1 MYGHFC
7 YARFK
12 GYVDGVPNCHPT
24 LTEKDWK
31 DRPLQVTE
39 PENDALLTG
48 TYCSGNVATCKVCKM
63 PANVPKGF
71 FNKASQPEKL
81 ITTPYGG
88 KSYDLAKCPAGT
100 YNDEDWSNPTVSTSC
115 KFCVAGF
122 FGSKTSSQ
130 EERSRGSC
138 SGRCEPGYYCVA
150 GSISSQ
156 AQKCPA
162 GYYGSSG
169 GHIDSSC
176 DGKCPA
182 GFWCPSGSVSNK
194 AHRCAAGYF
203 GDTAGQITETC
214 SGRCPAGYYCPSGT
228 TTVGAP
234 PTYEIQQALNLDG
247 YSPSSISEPAKN
259 LGFIQAIAQYYGTD
273 ADAVRV
279 VSTSALKDGGV
290 IIQYTVATTSASVRD
305 ASVTKAKNLIVTEKD
320 RQALLTMLHTLG
332 SLTQTSRVAGLTS
345 PSVSQRDSTA
355 SIACVEIDEYCPIGS
370 SAPLKVPSGS
380 RHVRNADGRAYDTTS
395 CDRGT
400 WCINGAV
407 QKCPAGNFGA
417 SKGVQTSDCSGACSA
432 GYFCEAGSTRAVQAE
447 CGSRAALSG
456 DDPTKYFCPSG
467 SAAPRLVKTGYY
479 TACEDDSTTS
489 CTQKRRVKELPC
501 GVGYLCAN
509 GYQKRAVQWDAS
521 LCSCKMAA
529 DGTESCAPSDQ
540 SSTDSDIV
548 LDERPGH
555 DMPPWGSLTYATWGR
570 RLRASWFDPSGASG
584 AVTSFA
590 ITNLR
595 RYDFSTA
602 AEAKTCTLTT
612 GSTASLPQFR
622 LDTTSPASATDQRL
636 QYLLNFEDC
645 FGWTFDLVA
654 VSGSKV
660 APAQGKSVPESTCT
674 FRIRTKNLNDKPY
687 WGEEVVDGDRYG
699 RAKSS
704 MKGAYPYLQL
714 RREVEE
720 RSAPNVLV
728 GAALKAVDPDEG
740 QEVRFEIV
748 GGNGKD
754 VFRINTCS
762 GQIFVGPLA
771 KLDYHRQNVYKL
783 NILVYD
789 DAEYF
794 SDGNSLSMGVTTVF
808 VDISDVNDV
817 PVICASRDSAPD
829 ECSDVV
835 ASFRIYEDAVAT
847 KDSTIP
853 TFGSDF
859 VVDLDGDDL
868 TYSID
873 SSVFDADMF
882 SIDSQTGK
890 ITVALGKSL
899 DYESRQLY
907 RITVVLR
914 DYKNGD
920 ARGGEARHTFSIAV
934 LDANDAPILRKG
946 IVLHMQE
953 NAQIG
958 SNTLNNFAATDTD
971 SASLGQL
978 VYTIMSQTSPTG
990 TGATFMLR
998 ESDGQVYVAVKELPN
1013 GQDIDYEDST
1023 CPPPCRYSLEIK
1035 VRDSGVAGGCGVHCA
1050 PKEIVQTIAV
1060 EIVDVN
1066 EPPSLTTLSL
1076 RFNENVPTNA
1086 DTGPLAKQQLSATD
1100 PDGDNLLYFIQS
1112 TRTAGQDSTCSQ
1124 PATDFTKWLTLS
1136 SSGMLRS
1143 LVPMDFETIASNPF
1157 CVQIMVRDTG
1167 GLTNALSVGN
1177 TGKDTYQSVTVTVV
1191 DVNEPPTVA
1200 TAQEFDV
1207 RENTPVLPP
1216 PVVGTIVFSDPD
1228 QGDQVKLTMKQSD
1241 AVFGGVTYFDLRSG
1255 AIGGTIELLASPD
1268 FEAKSSFSLDFVAT
1282 DKDGL
1287 TGTGTVQV
1295 NIIDVNESP
1304 MFVSPAMFPVSEHNG
1319 NLADCTTEMF
1329 CLPGTE
1335 VGVVVAVDPD
1345 KINGVRESVSYEID
1359 PLSNAG
1365 STFAIDS
1372 TTGVIRVGRI
1382 TDEIM
1387 TRDYEFQLRVV
1398 ARDSR
1403 SGLTFMTVVVRV
1415 VERNFVPRFTPTATL
1430 KSIQEGKAG
1439 QGQTLGTIEVK
1450 DPDKNYPLT
1459 VNIRQTNPSGYTNSI
1474 VLEPTPGSPTQFILK
1489 TVANA
1494 ELDYE
1499 QIGDG
1504 SIRAPRGQICLT
1516 IDAFDSAQATASFA
1530 GHCVQIMDVNE
1541 PPTLNVSPVKVAEN
1555 EPPGK
1560 IGTITASDE
1569 DAADHR
1575 ETGTPLKYSI
1585 DPTGWMDANNLPCP
1599 FSLKQ
1604 VVCPS
1609 DASQNCAEVFADKT
1623 LDYEE
1628 LAKNYGSKF
1637 DPLTST
1643 LRVKIR
1649 VTDSKPNF
1657 VEETVMIHISDVNE
1671 PPMLDTDVGS
1681 PIRVLETQVVGAVLA
1696 TFPVLDPDDVVKRL
1710 SFGVSV
1716 AGIDQDGA
1724 ELVTVESVGRSAVVK
1739 LAGGIPLDFEDQS
1752 SFELTIVVH
1761 DGGNGNK
1768 AEPSRSSTV
1777 TVPVEV
1783 QNVNDVTV
1791 SDVVYKDPTRAGHTT
1806 NGGEIVV
1813 ITGTNF
1819 GPTQRKLSGQVTAVP
1834 MTIGVMYGALSYS
1847 GVAGA
1852 ASTIVNNPFVAR
1864 NCRVT
1869 MPNTQMECQT
1879 AALDRQ
1885 VKATELHWSVKIG
1898 QDLAAM
1904 PSTQVTAYLPPII
1917 TSVSAPDQMPTT
1929 GGSKIIIRGKNLGDT
1944 KAFAV
1949 VGLGAVSYSY
1959 DLGAQQWAA
1968 ADCTSQL
1975 HEVITCTSTAGTGT
1989 NMQWRLLVGGQQ
2001 STTYLSNISYAPPSI
2016 LTISGATG
2024 VTPSKLLTT
2033 GGENIVIRGSN
2044 FGVVG
2049 TMVGASYGPDGS
2061 GYELPR
2067 SACAVTKDQSE
2078 ITCMT
2083 VSGIGANHIWK
2094 VYVKS
2099 GSMYQWS
2106 ATTPLAKTSYRGP
2119 VLSRIRGANIQD
2131 LRTEGGQ
2138 DILIEG
2144 DNFGPATA
2152 DGSSCDTLGRPIAK
2166 YGAPTPATSIIVL
2179 GTQTELTAMCCK
2191 VLSSK
2196 AVSCSSAAGV
2206 GRDQSWKLSLGG
2218 QGSNVLATKNTGYG
2232 PPVLARFQG
2241 PGSKDADTEGNQIVE
2256 IEGRN
2261 FGPAR
2266 LANGV
2271 LLNSVS
2277 RVTYG
2282 KKGTEYTVPPNLCAI
2297 ASDNFMVTCKTVKG
2311 AGRGM
2316 KWLVTID
2323 GQESITPSTS
2333 YSPPIISSIRGPAQL
2348 NSLGGQMI
2356 YLDGSNFGPSPR
2368 DNPLKVSPITGKPFL
2383 QGITFGPNGL
2393 QYAAAK
2399 CEVTKSSS
2407 EITCETVPGV
2417 GGDLDWVVTVEG
2429 QSSLAHAWG
2438 MYEAPTIATAA
2449 PLTGPTQGGTQ
2460 VTLVGKGLGVLDET
2474 SSMQVL
2480 FGSMVIEAAV
2490 SVVNGQETAQ
2500 FTVPESHG
2508 KDITARIAVKTST
2521 GLVLNSN
2528 EVFFSYAPPKIRLLT
2543 SKWADESR
2551 GLLSVT
2557 AEGANFCKNT
2567 NCGVV
2572 FANGLQASTITY
2584 WSHEKIVFTTALDKG
2599 EVMLEVGGQKSNTW
2613 TFAHLSPKIHPD
2625 SITLLN
2631 QTTFGTTGGEEIVI
2645 KGSFFGRALSILRV
2659 TVGGAGG
2666 IGSTEAVIVP
2676 NGFYPGENVRTP
2688 DRLTIK
2694 MPPGQGSNQEFIVW
2708 RGKTASPAARVTY
2721 KSPVVTS
2728 VTRVDGSDATQG
2740 GAVGPT
2746 TGGPKL
2752 TVSGREFGVNSYVT
2766 VGAIKIDLESQ
2777 THRSIVFALPPGEGS
2792 DLSIVVWAGNQN
2804 SRLGSPK
2811 LYTIAYQKPTV
2822 SGFSLS
2828 ARRRVLHGT
2837 SNSAGGRRFLAASPA
2852 PSRSVPSPPVS
2863 PSPSLSPTS
2872 PLSPSPVR
2880 PAVAPPSA
2888 PVVTP
2893 CNPTPVSAASGGSS
2907 KSLPAGPTLGGQCIT
2922 IRGSNFGKDL
2932 PIIMFGPYPAI
2943 IKARDT
2949 VGHSWVVVQSPA
2961 GQGKDLELEIR
2972 VGNQVVVSPYAYLPP
2987 RIVSVSPTQGPT
2999 SGMTAQGQP
3008 IVMTIIGHNFGSEV
3022 AAAKAPT
3029 AAAQL
3034 REVHITPKCNE
3045 CSEGKVTPYVIRVKA
3060 TAFFEDTHTMLQF
3073 YMPEGF
3079 GLGARVTVWTGNQES
3094 VELVAF
3100 DYSQPNIVSL
3110 GAFCGDEHQCRS
3122 PKDQFETDGCA
3133 DMRLWEEFTE
3143 WQGRK
3148 ISALASTDAPSST
3161 SDLARHC
3168 GFDNDRWQMAI
3179 IEGSSLGS
3187 TALALAGAPL
3197 RIAVRHA
3204 GRDETYFL
3212 STQDCPTCVHTHT
3225 RIVARAARGLGRDLN
3240 LTVELGDS
3248 ISNPLPWS
3256 FKAPEVMVVESN
3268 EGGAI
3273 SAAGNSEVYVR
3284 GRNFGAPSAGGVPVR
3299 VFIGVEFS
3307 MEARGTPTSIVG
3319 FRDARTLEPI
3329 DLGRKPW
3336 LLEDPDVLANL
3347 EGISMKECYTL
3358 TLGEN
3363 DEIVKKGPAQWH
3375 PSYNY
3380 TIPKARNVDG
3390 FPYISC
3396 SPQRDVTGP
3405 KNVTLIIGT
3414 QMDSCATNYRLCA
3427 DPISTSDRRMKR
3439 PASYCED
3446 DTPATPIIPDSDSG
3460 DTGSG
3465 VSPFSNETAIA
3476 KVPAQVCRDDK
3487 FCSWDC
3493 FSSSLVTTQCGVDP
3507 NGPAS
3512 YAKAGQLCAS
3522 VNSIQASCAD
3532 SNCMSP
3538 DARKGFYR
3546 LTVDI
3551 DCKRDTTTGECKKD
3565 PAMPGGVAWLRP
3577 AEAERAMGTNTIPL
3591 PNGTRLP
3598 RCPVERW
3605 EPLTEPEKYKAEFA
3619 GIQEATECFDIVSCH
3634 PKEACLGGNVC
3645 SEGYQYTYFNCLQQ
3659 MDKIGEVS
3667 CMDDEQCRKMD
3678 KTGKFTLPFKEGQ
3691 ASYSQPQSQSRCV
3704 QKEVSPGLVQGRC
3717 ECFASPRCALCT
3729 TGNRNP
3735 ITPSYNETLTGEL
3748 SPFWTKGYYRLN
3760 NKCEQC
3766 PDQPG
3771 LIVAMFFVG
3780 IVALCI
3786 GGWFLSK
3793 KQFNVAF
3800 ISIGVDY
3807 FQVLALFARSEI
3819 EWPPLMR
3826 KLFELCSIFNFNIDI
3841 TAPECLIP
3849 DLDYWI
3855 KWAGIMA
3862 LPIGAFVLLSLVS
3875 CAKIIHER
3883 RATRGSW
3890 HVRKQLSSVIA
3901 LYLMTFYYLYLA
3913 VTRRALDIFNCN
3925 PSTPSDGYL
3934 YTEFTSTK
3942 CEGGL
3947 CKCYIPGSLQSMLVT
3962 PAALFIAL
3970 YTVGFPLFIGCII
3983 YKHRDSI
3990 MEDQVLRAHDLLSS
4004 ATKGSDKAH
4013 EVRKRYHKM
4022 YYHFKPQKI
4031 YWILVIISRKL
4042 GIAVAG
4048 LMLRQNPGFQLAVC
4062 LCILFICYVAQV
4074 KHKPYMSTSQR
4085 QEVVRDHREKVKQF
4099 EKLHRRNEKKPAL
4112 LKLHKRIETHLQQ
4125 ALELKR
4131 DQEAKKIR
4139 SQTNRT
4145 AAQELKL
4152 TDGTEANEEGNAVE
4166 KSFYFDYNT
4175 VECVL
4180 LGSAILVCLS
4190 GIMFENERFKVRDDL
4205 MYQKDVITY
4214 LVVFVIFGSIFYY
4227 CVVFVAEVFA
4237 WHPQWL
4243 IRIFGSGKMR
4253 KAIKAL
4259 KKSSEAPIDID
4270 DVVLAHSM
4278 KESKSGGTTGSQIN
4292 PLHSLSS
4299 HKSLSKLTSGDMV
4312 IGNTDEEKALEEAE
4326 SRNRSQQHQIE
4337 QLTLALK
4344 RYKKEFDRTVVTTS
4358 ASLGADE
4365 GGSGG
4370 RAESNS
4376 SDHGGRPGLW
4386 TPRSRRNVRKAESPS
4401 SSSYKL
4407 PASAKRPVS
4416 RHGTSEDTASGT
4428 TMTVELKAIPASSS
4442 PREMTPQGKQGKK
4455 KRPSAFGQMTQLHRA
4470 QSFKFDSAQQEEED
4484 AGEKATTTT
4493 TTTRTVDAR
4502 EHEKTNPLATRR
4514 SQRRIQPR
4522 SDLTVSRQESS
4533 RASAED
4539 SPSLSPQWPPS
4550 AKASQRVAANEG
4562 VSDRVQSF
4570 EIGGAGQNATFAAAS
4585 AVDDDDDDDDD
4596 ERVRKLLEQA
4606 GSELGSSQRF
4616 RNSISSPSPGAPG
4629 GAHHSFADGSSAAV
4643 AVEED
4648 TAIADEVGEDGSGS
4662 DAWDG
4667 QL

>member
-1 MYGHFC
+1 
-7 YARFK
+7 
-12 GYVDGVPNCHPT
+12 
-24 LTEKDWK
+24 
-31 DRPLQVTE
+31 
-39 PENDALLTG
+39 
-48 TYCSGNVATCKVCKM
+48 M

-71 FNKASQPEKL
+71 FNKASQPENL

-115 KFCVAGF
+115 KLCVAGF

-169 GHIDSSC
+169 GHTDSSC

-203 GDTAGQITETC
+203 GDTAGQITDTC

-234 PTYEIQQALNLDG
+234 PTYEVQQALNLDG
-247 YSPSSISEPAKN
+247 YSPASISEPEKT

-273 ADAVRV
+273 ADAIRV
-279 VSTSALKDGGV
+279 VSTSALKGGGV
-290 IIQYTVATTSASVRD
+290 VIQYTVATTSVSVRD
-305 ASVTKAKNLIVTEKD
+305 ASVTKAKNLIVRETD
-320 RQALLTMLHTLG
+320 RQNLLTTLHTLG
-332 SLTQTSRVAGLTS
+332 SLTQSSRVAGLTT

-355 SIACVEIDEYCPIGS
+355 SIACVEEDEYCPVGS
-370 SAPLKVPSGS
+370 SVPLKVPSGS
-380 RHVRNADGRAYDTTS
+380 RHVRNADGRAYDTIP

-400 WCINGAV
+400 WCINGDV

-417 SKGVQTSDCSGACSA
+417 SKGLQTSDCSGACSA
-432 GYFCEAGSTRAVQAE
+432 GYFCEEGSTRAVQAE
-447 CGSRAALSG
+447 CGSRAALNG
-456 DDPTKYFCPSG
+456 DDPTKYFCPRE
-467 SAAPRLVKTGYY
+467 SAAPRLVKAGYY
-479 TACEDDSTTS
+479 TACEDDTTTS

-501 GVGYLCAN
+501 GAGYLCAN

-540 SSTDSDIV
+540 STTDGDIM

-584 AVTSFA
+584 AVASFA

-595 RYDFSTA
+595 RYDFSVA

-612 GSTASLPQFR
+612 GSTASLAQFR
-622 LDTTSPASATDQRL
+622 LDTTSPASTTDQRL

-660 APAQGKSVPESTCT
+660 APTQGNSVPESTCT

-704 MKGAYPYLQL
+704 MKGAYPYLKL

-771 KLDYHRQNVYKL
+771 KLDYRRQNIYTLDV
-783 NILVYD
+783 LVYD

-794 SDGNSLSMGVTTVF
+794 SDGNSLSMGITTVF
-808 VDISDVNDV
+808 VDIRDVNDI
-817 PVICASRDSAPD
+817 PVICTNGDSAPD

-853 TFGSDF
+853 TFGSDY

-873 SSVFDADMF
+873 NSVFDADMF
-882 SIDSQTGK
+882 SIDAKTGK
-890 ITVALGKSL
+890 ITVADGKSL

-946 IVLHMQE
+946 IVIQIQE
-953 NAQIG
+953 NAQVDSI
-958 SNTLNNFAATDTD
+958 SLNGFAATDTD

-978 VYTIMSQTSPTG
+978 VYTIVSQTSPTG
-990 TGATFMLR
+990 TGATFSLR
-998 ESDGQVYVAVKELPN
+998 ESNGQVYAAVKELPN
-1013 GQDIDYEDST
+1013 GQDIDYEDPA
-1023 CPPPCRYSLEIK
+1023 CPPPCRYTLEIK

-1066 EPPSLTTLSL
+1066 EPPSLTTLSV

-1086 DTGPLAKQQLSATD
+1086 DTGSLVKQQLSATD
-1100 PDGDNLLYFIQS
+1100 PDGDSLLYFIQS
-1112 TRTAGQDSTCSQ
+1112 TRIAGQDSTCSS
-1124 PATDFTKWLTLS
+1124 PGTNFNKWLTLS
-1136 SSGMLRS
+1136 SDGVLRS

-1157 CVQIMVRDTG
+1157 CVQVIVRDTG
-1167 GLTNALSVGN
+1167 GLNNVLSVGN
-1177 TGKDTYQSVTVTVV
+1177 NGQNTYQSVSVTVV
-1191 DVNEPPTVA
+1191 DVNEPPIIA

-1207 RENTPVLPP
+1207 FENAQVLPP
-1216 PVVGTIVFSDPD
+1216 PVVGTVAYLDPD
-1228 QGDQVKLTMKQSD
+1228 RGDQVTLTMKQSD
-1241 AVFGGVTYFDLRSG
+1241 AVFGGATYFGLRSG
-1255 AIGGTIELLASPD
+1255 AVGGTIELLASPD
-1268 FEAKSSFSLDFVAT
+1268 FETKSSFSLDFVAT
-1282 DKDGL
+1282 DKGGL
-1287 TGTGTVQV
+1287 TGSGTVQV
-1295 NIIDVNESP
+1295 NIIDVNEP
-1304 MFVSPAMFPVSEHNG
+1304 PVFVSPAMFPVSEHNG
-1319 NLADCTTEMF
+1319 DLADCTTEMF

-1335 VGVVVAVDPD
+1335 VGVVVAVDLD
-1345 KINGVRESVSYEID
+1345 KINGVRESVSYTID

-1365 STFAIDS
+1365 NTFAIDS
-1372 TTGVIRVGRI
+1372 TTGVIRVDSI
-1382 TDEIM
+1382 SNEIM

-1403 SGLTFMTVVVRV
+1403 AAVAKMTVLVRV
-1415 VERNFVPRFTPTATL
+1415 VERNFVPRFTPSATL
-1430 KSIQEGKAG
+1430 KSIPEGKAG

-1450 DPDKNYPLT
+1450 DPDENYPLT
-1459 VNIRQTNPSGYTNSI
+1459 VNIRQTTPPGYTNSI
-1474 VLEPTPGSPTQFILK
+1474 VLEPTPGTPTAFVLK
-1489 TVANA
+1489 IAANA

-1504 SIRAPRGQICLT
+1504 SSRAPRGKICLT

-1530 GHCVQIMDVNE
+1530 GHCVQITDVNE

-1555 EPPGK
+1555 EPSGK
-1560 IGTITASDE
+1560 IGTITANDH
-1569 DAADHR
+1569 DTADHR
-1575 ETGTPLKYSI
+1575 GTGIPLKYSI
-1585 DPTGWMDANNLPCP
+1585 DPAGWKDANNLPCP

-1604 VVCPS
+1604 VVCSS

-1628 LAKNYGSKF
+1628 LAKDYGSKF

-1649 VTDSKPNF
+1649 VTDSKPNS
-1657 VEETVMIHISDVNE
+1657 VEETVMIHISDINE
-1671 PPMLDTDVGS
+1671 PPMLDTAVGS

-1710 SFGVSV
+1710 SFDVSV
-1716 AGIDQDGA
+1716 AGIEQGGA

-1739 LAGGIPLDFEDQS
+1739 LAGGIQLDFEDQS

-1768 AEPSRSSTV
+1768 AEPSRSSSVTV
-1777 TVPVEV
+1777 TVEV
-1783 QNVNDVTV
+1783 QNVNDVTI
-1791 SDVVYKDPTRAGHTT
+1791 SDVFYKDSSQAGHTT
-1806 NGGEIVV
+1806 NGGEVVV

-1819 GPTQRKLSGQVTAVP
+1819 GPTQRKLSGQATTAQ
-1834 MTIGVMYGALSYS
+1834 MTIKVVYGALSYS

-1852 ASTIVNNPFVAR
+1852 ASTIVDNPFVAK

-1885 VKATELHWSVKIG
+1885 VKATELHWSVTIG
-1898 QDLAAM
+1898 QDLAVV
-1904 PSTQVTAYLPPII
+1904 PSTQVTAYLPPGIA
-1917 TSVSAPDQMPTT
+1917 SVSAPDQMPTE
-1929 GGSKIIIRGKNLGDT
+1929 GGSKIVIRGKNLGDT
-1944 KAFAV
+1944 NAFAV

-1959 DLGAQQWAA
+1959 DLGAKQWAA
-1968 ADCTSQL
+1968 ADCTSQS
-1975 HEVITCTSTAGTGT
+1975 HEFITCSSAAGTGT

-2001 STTYLSNISYAPPSI
+2001 SPTYLSNISYAPPSI
-2016 LTISGATG
+2016 STISGVAG

-2033 GGENIVIRGSN
+2033 GGENILISGSN

-2049 TMVGASYGPDGS
+2049 TLVGASYGPDGS

-2083 VSGIGANHIWK
+2083 VGGIGANHLWK
-2094 VYVKS
+2094 VYVES
-2099 GSMYQWS
+2099 GSAYQWS
-2106 ATTPLAKTSYRGP
+2106 ATNPLVKTSYRVP

-2131 LRTEGGQ
+2131 MRTEGGQ

-2152 DGSSCDTLGRPIAK
+2152 DGSSCEALDRPIAK
-2166 YGAPTPATSIIVL
+2166 YGAPSPATSVIVL

-2206 GRDQSWKLSLGG
+2206 GRNQSWKLSLGG
-2218 QGSNVLATKNTGYG
+2218 QESNVLATKNTGYG

-2241 PGSKDADTEGNQIVE
+2241 PGSKDADTEGNQVVE

-2271 LLNSVS
+2271 FLSS
-2277 RVTYG
+2277 ISHVTYG
-2282 KKGTEYTVPPNLCAI
+2282 KKGTEYTVPPNLCVI
-2297 ASDNFMVTCKTVKG
+2297 SSDNFMVTCKTVKG

-2333 YSPPIISSIRGPAQL
+2333 YSPPIISSIRGPAEL
-2348 NSLGGQMI
+2348 SSLGGQTI
-2356 YLDGSNFGPSPR
+2356 YLNGSNFGPSPR
-2368 DNPLKVSPITGKPFL
+2368 DNPLKVSPITGMPFL

-2417 GGDLDWVVTVEG
+2417 GGDLDWVVNVEG
-2429 QSSLAHAWG
+2429 QSSLAHGWG
-2438 MYEAPTIATAA
+2438 MYEAPTIVTAA
-2449 PLTGPTQGGTQ
+2449 PLTGSTQGGTQ
-2460 VTLVGKGLGVLDET
+2460 VSIVGKGLGVLDET

-2480 FGSMVIEAAV
+2480 FGSTVMDAAV

-2500 FTVPESHG
+2500 FTVPEHYG
-2508 KDITARIAVKTST
+2508 KDIAARIAVKTST

-2528 EVFFSYAPPKIRLLT
+2528 EVLFSYAPPKIRLLT

-2557 AEGANFCKNT
+2557 AEGSNFCKSSD
-2567 NCGVV
+2567 CGVV

-2584 WSHEKIVFTTALDKG
+2584 WSHEKVVFTTALDKG
-2599 EVMLEVGGQKSNTW
+2599 VVMLEVGGQKSNTW
-2613 TFAHLSPKIHPD
+2613 TFAHLSPEIHPD
-2625 SITLLN
+2625 SVILLN
-2631 QTTFGTTGGEEIVI
+2631 QTTFGTAGGEEIVI
-2645 KGSFFGRALSILRV
+2645 KGLFFGRALSILRV

-2666 IGSTEAVIVP
+2666 IGSTEAVIIP
-2676 NGFYPGENVRTP
+2676 AGFYPGETVRTP

-2708 RGKTASPAARVTY
+2708 RGKTASAAARVTY

-2728 VTRVDGSDATQG
+2728 VTRADGSDATQG

-2746 TGGPKL
+2746 IGGPKI
-2752 TVSGREFGVNSYVT
+2752 TVSGREFGINSYVT
-2766 VGAIKIDLESQ
+2766 VGAIEVELASQ
-2777 THRSIVFALPPGEGS
+2777 THQQIVFALPPGEGR
-2792 DLSIVVWAGNQN
+2792 DLSIIVWAGNQN
-2804 SRLGSPK
+2804 SRLGSTRAYK
-2811 LYTIAYQKPTV
+2811 ISYQKPTI

-2828 ARRRVLHGT
+2828 VRRRVLHGI

-2852 PSRSVPSPPVS
+2852 PSGTAPS
-2863 PSPSLSPTS
+2863 PSPLS
-2872 PLSPSPVR
+2872 SPSPVR
-2880 PAVAPPSA
+2880 PATTLPATPATPVAPA
-2888 PVVTP
+2888 AFN

-2922 IRGSNFGKDL
+2922 IRGSNFGKD
-2932 PIIMFGPYPAI
+2932 PPVVMFGPYLAI
-2943 IKARDT
+2943 TRARDT

-2961 GQGKDLELEIR
+2961 GQGKDLELAIR
-2972 VGNQVVVSPYAYLPP
+2972 VGNQEIVSPYSYLPP

-3008 IVMTIIGHNFGSEV
+3008 IVMTIIGHNFGSED

-3029 AAAQL
+3029 AAAQM
-3034 REVHITPKCNE
+3034 REVHITPKCIE
-3045 CSEGKVTPYVIRVKA
+3045 CSEGKATPYIIRVKP

-3079 GLGARVTVWTGNQES
+3079 GLGAQVTVRTGNQES
-3094 VELVAF
+3094 AEQVAF
-3100 DYSQPNIVSL
+3100 DYSQPKIVSL
-3110 GAFCGDEHQCRS
+3110 SAFCGEEHQCRS

-3143 WQGRK
+3143 WQGRR

-3161 SDLARHC
+3161 ARNANSPKWSYNSADNMGDLARHC
-3168 GFDNDRWQMAI
+3168 GFDNDRWQMAV

-3204 GRDETYFL
+3204 GRDETYLL
-3212 STQDCPTCVHTHT
+3212 STQNCPTCVHTHT
-3225 RIVARAARGLGRDLN
+3225 RIVARAARGLGKGLN

-3307 MEARGTPTSIVG
+3307 MEARGTPASIVG
-3319 FRDARTLEPI
+3319 FRDARTREPI

-3347 EGISMKECYTL
+3347 EGKSMKECYTL
-3358 TLGEN
+3358 TPGEG
-3363 DEIVKKGPAQWH
+3363 DKMAKGPAQWH

-3439 PASYCED
+3439 PASYCEGD
-3446 DTPATPIIPDSDSG
+3446 EATPATPTADIDSS
-3460 DTGSG
+3460 SNKSI
-3465 VSPFSNETAIA
+3465 VS
-3476 KVPAQVCRDDK
+3476 KVPASICRDDK

-3551 DCKRDTTTGECKKD
+3551 DCKRDATTGECQKD
-3565 PAMPGGVAWLRP
+3565 SAMPGGVAWLRP

-3598 RCPVERW
+3598 RCPAERW

-3645 SEGYQYTYFNCLQQ
+3645 SEGYQYTYFNCLQE

-3667 CMDDEQCRKMD
+3667 CTDDEQCRKMD

-3691 ASYSQPQSQSRCV
+3691 AKYSQPQSQSRCV
-3704 QKEVSPGLVQGRC
+3704 QKEVSLGVVQGRC

-3735 ITPSYNETLTGEL
+3735 ITPSYNGSLTGEL

-3862 LPIGAFVLLSLVS
+3862 LPIGAFALLSLVS
-3875 CAKIIHER
+3875 CAKIIRER
-3883 RATRGSW
+3883 RSSAPRTSIG
-3890 HVRKQLSSVIA
+3890 KQLSSVIA
-3901 LYLMTFYYLYLA
+3901 MYLMTFYYLYLA

-3925 PSTPSDGYL
+3925 PSNPTDGYL
-3934 YTEFTSTK
+3934 YTEFTSTE

-3947 CKCYIPGSLQSMLVT
+3947 CKCYITGSLQSMLVT

-3970 YTVGFPLFIGCII
+3970 YTVGFPLFIGFVI
-3983 YKHRDSI
+3983 YTNRDSI

-4004 ATKGSDKAH
+4004 ATAGSEKAH

-4062 LCILFICYVAQV
+4062 LCILFVCYVVQV

-4085 QEVVRDHREKVKQF
+4085 QEVVRDHREKIKQF
-4099 EKLHRRNEKKPAL
+4099 EKLHRRKEEKPSI
-4112 LKLHKRIETHLQQ
+4112 LKLHKRIEMHLQQ
-4125 ALELKR
+4125 ALARKN
-4131 DQEAKKIR
+4131 DDEAKAMRKR
-4139 SQTNRT
+4139 ANSS
-4145 AAQELKL
+4145 AARELS
-4152 TDGTEANEEGNAVE
+4152 DGTEANEEGNAAE

-4180 LGSAILVCLS
+4180 LASAILVCLS
-4190 GIMFENERFKVRDDL
+4190 GIMFENERFKDRDDL
-4205 MYQKDVITY
+4205 MYQKDAITY
-4214 LVVFVIFGSIFYY
+4214 IVIFVIFGSIFYY

-4237 WHPQWL
+4237 WHPKWL
-4243 IRIFGSGKMR
+4243 LRIFGSRKMR
-4253 KAIKAL
+4253 KAIKAV
-4259 KKSSEAPIDID
+4259 KKSNDAPIDMD
-4270 DVVLAHSM
+4270 DVVMAHDAG
-4278 KESKSGGTTGSQIN
+4278 ESKSGTPDNVSIN
-4292 PLHSLSS
+4292 PLHAASSRSLG
-4299 HKSLSKLTSGDMV
+4299 KSKSGDVV
-4312 IGNTDEEKALEEAE
+4312 IGDNDEEKALEEAE
-4326 SRNRSQQHQIE
+4326 SRIRNQQHQIE
-4337 QLTLALK
+4337 QLMLVLK
-4344 RYKKEFDRTVVTTS
+4344 RYKKQDDFFAFPSGKKSSRNNAGS
-4358 ASLGADE
+4358 SRSKSGRSGAA

-4370 RAESNS
+4370 GETKAEAKA
-4376 SDHGGRPGLW
+4376 DDGGLW
-4386 TPRSRRNVRKAESPS
+4386 APRSRRKDRKAESS
-4401 SSSYKL
+4401 SASSYKL
-4407 PASAKRPVS
+4407 PASAKRPVLPPS
-4416 RHGTSEDTASGT
+4416 SPRDESAGL
-4428 TMTVELKAIPASSS
+4428 TVELSAIPAASSS
-4442 PREMTPQGKQGKK
+4442 REMTRLTK
-4455 KRPSAFGQMTQLHRA
+4455 M
-4470 QSFKFDSAQQEEED
+4470 QSFKIDSVKGGADLKTMQ
-4484 AGEKATTTT
+4484 T
-4493 TTTRTVDAR
+4493 AR
-4502 EHEKTNPLATRR
+4502 SISSEHEQVNPLSTRR
-4514 SQRRIQPR
+4514 SQRRIQPL
-4522 SDLTVSRQESS
+4522 SDLTSPRGATRVASIEESS
-4533 RASAED
+4533 TADESF
-4539 SPSLSPQWPPS
+4539 SL
-4550 AKASQRVAANEG
+4550 
-4562 VSDRVQSF
+4562 
-4570 EIGGAGQNATFAAAS
+4570 
-4585 AVDDDDDDDDD
+4585 
-4596 ERVRKLLEQA
+4596 
-4606 GSELGSSQRF
+4606 
-4616 RNSISSPSPGAPG
+4616 PSPNSPTPPA
-4629 GAHHSFADGSSAAV
+4629 SSSSAAV
-4643 AVEED
+4643 AVED
-4648 TAIADEVGEDGSGS
+4648 VVIDDYGTDGRDRAPS
-4662 DAWDG
+4662 
-4667 QL
+4667 L